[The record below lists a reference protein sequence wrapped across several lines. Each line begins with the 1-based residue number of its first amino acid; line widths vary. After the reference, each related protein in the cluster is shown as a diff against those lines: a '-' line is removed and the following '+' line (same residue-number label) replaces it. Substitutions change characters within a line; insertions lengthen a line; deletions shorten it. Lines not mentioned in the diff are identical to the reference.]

1 MLNLDALR
9 ELRSKGMVSAEEF
22 VQLATEISRSQAAEI
37 QSARSELTAQPV
49 TPGASRH
56 SSVQGTPKGTPTR
69 NYARAEAASRRRP
82 RPSPGSSL
90 GDGRDDDDFLVGED
104 GSKV

>member
-56 SSVQGTPKGTPTR
+56 SSVQGTPTR